1 MAAQLTKSKCTS
13 LFLSRKSFLFFITFY
28 TKCSMLYTVL
38 KIIDLWII
46 PQVTNTHTPAERNL
60 GCITKVVL
68 SREDGLARGSWA
80 GFPFL
85 WGAPGSEVCSCRV
98 CEEEELWPHQLPG
111 CLQALRVLHPWQ
123 GLQETGA

>member
-28 TKCSMLYTVL
+28 TKCSMLYNVL

-46 PQVTNTHTPAERNL
+46 PQVTNPHTPAERNL

-68 SREDGLARGSWA
+68 SREDSLARGSWA
-80 GFPFL
+80 GFPL
-85 WGAPGSEVCSCRV
+85 
-98 CEEEELWPHQLPG
+98 
-111 CLQALRVLHPWQ
+111 ALS
-123 GLQETGA
+123 A